1 MRGTRAVR
9 FGRETVFAQLTL
21 TEDAVRLRV
30 SADECDRLD
39 LFAGKQV
46 PLAIEDGGQHTAQVV
61 GVRREPP
68 FAWVAVEF
76 PARSRAAE

>member
-1 MRGTRAVR
+1 MSGTRAVR
-9 FGRETVFAQLTL
+9 VGREVVYAFLAPTRA
-21 TEDAVRLRV
+21 V

-46 PLAIEDGGQHTAQVV
+46 PLAIEDGGQHPALVT
-61 GVRREPP
+61 GVEREPP

-76 PARSRAAE
+76 PARDKAI

>member
-1 MRGTRAVR
+1 MRGTKAVR
-9 FGRETVFAQLTL
+9 VGGETVFAFLELGRDTI
-21 TEDAVRLRV
+21 RLRV

-46 PLAIEDGGQHTAQVV
+46 PLAIEDGGQHTALVV
-61 GVRREPP
+61 GVTREPP

-76 PARSRAAE
+76 PVRSRGR

>member
-9 FGRETVFAQLTL
+9 VGGETVFAFLVL
-21 TEDAVRLRV
+21 DGDAVRLRV

-46 PLAIEDGGQHTAQVV
+46 PLAIEDGGQHPALVV
-61 GVRREPP
+61 GVTREPP
-68 FAWVAVEF
+68 FAWVSVEF
-76 PARSRAAE
+76 PARSRGR